1 MRRGLALVCFLPL
14 ACSTLYSAND
24 EAPAPAPAGVDGGT
38 DAGQQASLEEAGPAD
53 AGGPSGLDCT
63 GWAFCDAFERSAA
76 DVKGQWT
83 SLTVGAHIVSNGLI
97 AEPSRGG
104 NVLWVVSDTV
114 TAPAPGDGYA
124 LAVAYAPADLKRLE
138 LDVSLRVDVSLTS
151 FGKGASASV
160 VSVQCDDGSFAPT
173 SVLDVQV
180 DARGVVLMLE
190 KGDLGRVIGSPSV
203 WHHVGITTEPTQT
216 TLVLDGVSQIVQ
228 RPISLQS
235 RATCTL
241 TLGVKPLAG
250 PLSSVE
256 ARFDDVRLK

>member
-1 MRRGLALVCFLPL
+1 MRRGFALVCVLPL
-14 ACSTLYSAND
+14 ACSALYSAGD
-24 EAPAPAPAGVDGGT
+24 EPTPAPAGVDAGTEGGPEASPPEAGTT
-38 DAGQQASLEEAGPAD
+38 DAPGPT
-53 AGGPSGLDCT
+53 GIDCT

-83 SLTVGAHIVSNGLI
+83 SLTVGEHIVSNGLI
-97 AEPSRGG
+97 PEPSRGG

-138 LDVSLRVDVSLTS
+138 LDLSLRVDVSLTS
-151 FGKGASASV
+151 FAKGASASV

-190 KGDLGRVIGSPSV
+190 KGDPGRVIGSPSV
-203 WHHVGITTEPTQT
+203 WHRVGITTEPTQT
-216 TLVLDGVSQIVQ
+216 TLVVDGVSQIVQ
-228 RPISLQS
+228 RPPLQS
-235 RATCTL
+235 NAKCSL

-256 ARFDDVRLK
+256 ARFDDVRVR